1 MMKIMKVRSYNGPS
15 AAQWISWT
23 LALLVTALAV
33 AVLVT
38 AALVAVTTAL

>member
-1 MMKIMKVRSYNGPS
+1 MKLRFYSGPP

-38 AALVAVTTAL
+38 AMLVAVLTAL